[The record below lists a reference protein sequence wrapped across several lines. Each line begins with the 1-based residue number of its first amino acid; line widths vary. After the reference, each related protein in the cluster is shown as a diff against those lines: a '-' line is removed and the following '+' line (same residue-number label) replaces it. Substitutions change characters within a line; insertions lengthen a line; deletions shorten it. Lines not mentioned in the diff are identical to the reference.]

1 MLGILNTLFFW
12 IAMIPI
18 NILKTEN
25 SYCKKI
31 PSSLFPPKSDCSQ
44 TEWIIECITCEKQS
58 ASHIISK
65 LRHSLGDAAFE
76 IKYSYCEEFIKLLW
90 KQYLDRLLL

>member
-25 SYCKKI
+25 PYCKKI
-31 PSSLFPPKSDCSQ
+31 PSSLFPSKPDCSQ
-44 TEWIIECITCEKQS
+44 TQWIIEFIICENQS

-65 LRHSLGDAAFE
+65 LKHPLGGAAFE

-90 KQYLDRLLL
+90 KQYLDNFLC

>member
-1 MLGILNTLFFW
+1 
-12 IAMIPI
+12 MIPI

-31 PSSLFPPKSDCSQ
+31 PSSLVPPKPDCSQ
-44 TEWIIECITCEKQS
+44 TEWIIEFITCEKQS

-76 IKYSYCEEFIKLLW
+76 IKYLYCEEFIKLLW